1 MLIDGDTAAVVANQD
16 VAVLLNRDPDVV
28 AEAGHRLIDGV
39 VHDLDDQVMEAALV
53 RAADVH
59 ARAAPDRLQPFE
71 DLDIT
76 RGVIGRS
83 AACLG
88 VSLPSG

>member
-1 MLIDGDTAAVVANQD
+1 M
-16 VAVLLNRDPDVV
+16 AVLLNRDPDMV

-39 VHDLDDQVMEAALV
+39 VHDLDDQVVEAALV

-59 ARAAPDRLQPFE
+59 AWAAANRLQPFE
-71 DLDIT
+71 DLDIA

-83 AACLG
+83 GGFLRI
-88 VSLPSG
+88 SLPSG